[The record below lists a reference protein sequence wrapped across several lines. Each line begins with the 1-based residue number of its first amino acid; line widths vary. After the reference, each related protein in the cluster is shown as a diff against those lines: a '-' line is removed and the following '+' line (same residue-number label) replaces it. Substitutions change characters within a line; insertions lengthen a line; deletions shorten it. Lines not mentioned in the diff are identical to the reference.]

1 MNLKLAIASTLLAI
15 VAPVCAFAAPAT
27 VKVGSVTFALVHTT
41 YTENYKET
49 PTDKLYKEVYKY
61 TDVKSKY
68 GNKEFI
74 SDLITKGVLTGA
86 VTDWSLKFVDVNDGD
101 FQGFFALN
109 KSGTAVYLSSSVIDQ
124 DFIGGYAF
132 SGTYNYTT
140 TIKDG
145 VDQIYKE
152 NTSWK
157 ETDKVE
163 LYLSPLSGSDLILT
177 AFHHFGYSYNEVY
190 NELTDSLISESYSRP
205 ASSFDS
211 IVGHDDNDTEG
222 GLISGSIKISALK
235 DAADAAVYLNAIP

>member
-15 VAPVCAFAAPAT
+15 AVPASALAAVPP

-41 YTENYKET
+41 YIEDHKVT
-49 PTDKLYKEVYKY
+49 PSDKLEKEVYKY
-61 TDVKSKY
+61 TNVKSKY

-74 SDLITKGVLTGA
+74 ADLITKGVLTGA
-86 VTDWSLKFVDVNDGD
+86 VADWSLKFVDVDD
-101 FQGFFALN
+101 DEFQGFFALN
-109 KSGTAVYLSSSVIDQ
+109 KSGTAVYLSSSVIDS

-145 VDQIYKE
+145 VDQISKE

-163 LYLSPLSGSDLILT
+163 LYLSPLSGINLILT
-177 AFHHFGYSYNEVY
+177 AFRNFGYSYNEVY
-190 NELTDSLISESYSRP
+190 NEVTDTLVSESYSLS

-211 IVGHDDNDTEG
+211 IVGHDDNHSQNG
-222 GLISGSIKISALK
+222 IISGSIKISAMK
-235 DAADAAVYLNAIP
+235 DAADPTVYLNAIP